1 MLNLY
6 IGPMF
11 SGKTTLLLSRLERF
25 KIGGKKCI
33 IIKYDKDTRYDNNM
47 VSTHTKYKHDALS
60 TDLLYK
66 LNDIIKMYDVIL
78 IDEVQ
83 FYSDAAWVCDK
94 WADDKIIE
102 CYGLNGDY
110 KREPFEQ
117 INLLIPLCDNITHL
131 TAIDKNNGK
140 EAPFTFRISNDTE
153 QEVIGGEDKYIA
165 LSRISFK
172 SFVLKFRE
180 NKEY

>member
-1 MLNLY
+1 MLNLF

-11 SGKTTLLLSRLERF
+11 SGKTTMLLSRLERY
-25 KIGGKKCI
+25 KIGGKSCI
-33 IIKYDKDTRYDNNM
+33 VIKYDKDNRYDANM
-47 VSTHTKYKHDALS
+47 VCTHSKYNHEAVNTNLLS
-60 TDLLYK
+60 KMDDLVK
-66 LNDIIKMYDVIL
+66 SYDVIL

-83 FYSDAAWVCDK
+83 FYSDAAFMCDN
-94 WADDKIIE
+94 WANNKIVE

-117 INLLIPLCDNITHL
+117 ISLMIPLCDNITHL
-131 TAIDKNNGK
+131 TAIDKNTGD
-140 EAPFTFRISNDTE
+140 EAPFTFRLTNDEE

-165 LSRISFK
+165 LSRQSFK
-172 SFVLKFRE
+172 KYNQIMA